1 MPARW
6 RGSLMSRD
14 LILGIFPELAAVGG
28 IQQVSRHIG
37 ATLEEF
43 AAKKGLRCELVALND
58 RSGNGVFE
66 VGGREYRFQ
75 GFARNKAGLLAHLTL
90 RARQTQLIF
99 TSHVNLG
106 PLALWMKMLQGRARY
121 WVTVHGM
128 EVWEPLPLARRAALR
143 RADGVIAVSRHTA
156 QTTAKV
162 QQVAP
167 GKIAV
172 LSPALDPCHAA
183 PNGEPPQWP
192 VPPGSRVLLTVAR
205 LLASE
210 PGKGV
215 DTVIRAMP
223 RLLKSFPNLYYVV
236 IGDGDGRPAI
246 EKLAAECGVAAR
258 VLFPG
263 SRSGSLRSCYEAAD
277 VFVMPSRQEGFGIVY
292 LEAMAAARPV
302 VGAACGGS
310 TEVVADGETGFLVN
324 YGDVPAL
331 EARLA
336 ALLADDGLR
345 KRLGEA
351 GRRKTEQQH
360 RFEQF
365 RERLIGILETHAG

>member
-1 MPARW
+1 MAPK
-6 RGSLMSRD
+6 
-14 LILGIFPELAAVGG
+14 LILGVFSELTAVGG
-28 IQQVSRHIG
+28 IQQVSRHAG
-37 ATLEEF
+37 AALDEF
-43 AAKKGLRCELVALND
+43 AARNRLRCELVAMND
-58 RSGNGVFE
+58 PSGNGAFE
-66 VGGREYRFQ
+66 VAGRSYRFQ

-90 RARQTQLIF
+90 RARQTQLVF

-106 PLALWMKMLQGRARY
+106 PLALWMKLLQGRARY

-143 RADGVIAVSRHTA
+143 KADGIIAVSRHTA
-156 QTTAKV
+156 QMTAKV
-162 QQVAP
+162 QGVALE
-167 GKIAV
+167 KITV
-172 LSPALDPCHAA
+172 LSPALDPRHSA
-183 PNGEPPQWP
+183 PDGEPPRWP
-192 VPPGSRVLLTVAR
+192 VPPGSKVLLTVAR

-215 DTVIRAMP
+215 DTVIRALP
-223 RLLKSFPNLYYVV
+223 RLLKSFPDLHYVV
-236 IGDGDGRPAI
+236 IGDGDGRPPL

-263 SRSGSLRSCYEAAD
+263 SRSGSLRACYEAAD

-302 VGAACGGS
+302 VGAACGGA

-324 YGDVPAL
+324 YGDLPAL
-331 EARLA
+331 ESRLA

-345 KRLGEA
+345 KRMGEA
-351 GRRKTEQQH
+351 GRRRTEERH

-365 RERLIGILETHAG
+365 RDRLIGILETHGD

>member
-1 MPARW
+1 MA
-6 RGSLMSRD
+6 RD
-14 LILGIFPELAAVGG
+14 LILGVFPELAAVGG

-58 RSGNGVFE
+58 PSADGMFE
-66 VGGREYRFQ
+66 VAGREYPFH
-75 GFARNKAGLLAHLTL
+75 GFARNKAGLLAHLTA
-90 RARQTQLIF
+90 RARQTQLVF

-143 RADGVIAVSRHTA
+143 RAEGIVAVSRHTA
-156 QTTAKV
+156 ETTAKV
-162 QQVAP
+162 QGVARK
-167 GKIAV
+167 KISV
-172 LSPALDPCHAA
+172 LSPALDPRHSA
-183 PNGEPPQWP
+183 PNGESPQWP

-215 DTVIRAMP
+215 DTVIRALP

-236 IGDGDGRPAI
+236 IGDGDGRPAL

-263 SRSGSLRSCYEAAD
+263 SQSGSLRRCYDAAD

-302 VGAACGGS
+302 VGAACGGA

-331 EARLA
+331 ETRLA

-345 KRLGEA
+345 KQMGEA
-351 GRRKTEQQH
+351 GRRKTETQY

-365 RERLIGILETHAG
+365 RERLIAILENHGD